1 MEIKDILTAE
11 EYNHLAQFKQEDRDW
26 INERIQI
33 RKDGKAGVECVVRGL
48 NGEGD
53 YFELTPEEIVRQYY
67 AYKLMTEYH
76 YKKEQLS
83 FEEPVIFAGK
93 QVIMDK
99 RIDIAVFDK
108 DLKKIDMIIEV
119 KRPEVSDYHKTWD
132 AESTTPFQQMQ
143 SYCNQ
148 KHPQVGVLVNGN
160 KAPEFYDAPL
170 YEERLIMDRFP
181 IAGEDI
187 REWKEGRRFTFKQL
201 MQADRLQTETLK
213 DIILEVEQ
221 RFGANDSSDKAF
233 EEIFKLIFTKLYD
246 EKSSSNDALAVS
258 VGMNTYNVPL
268 KDIDDS
274 RFRVMEF
281 RATESD
287 APEEIYAK
295 INHLFQRAQSKWRG
309 VFPPNSVLNM
319 QKATVKSCVKELQ
332 NVKLFNSNL
341 EIIDDAFEHLVNQN

>member
-143 SYCNQ
+143 SYC
-148 KHPQVGVLVNGN
+148 
-160 KAPEFYDAPL
+160 
-170 YEERLIMDRFP
+170 I
-181 IAGEDI
+181 
-187 REWKEGRRFTFKQL
+187 
-201 MQADRLQTETLK
+201 
-213 DIILEVEQ
+213 
-221 RFGANDSSDKAF
+221 
-233 EEIFKLIFTKLYD
+233 
-246 EKSSSNDALAVS
+246 KSIPRWGCL
-258 VGMNTYNVPL
+258 
-268 KDIDDS
+268 
-274 RFRVMEF
+274 
-281 RATESD
+281 
-287 APEEIYAK
+287 
-295 INHLFQRAQSKWRG
+295 
-309 VFPPNSVLNM
+309 
-319 QKATVKSCVKELQ
+319 
-332 NVKLFNSNL
+332 
-341 EIIDDAFEHLVNQN
+341 